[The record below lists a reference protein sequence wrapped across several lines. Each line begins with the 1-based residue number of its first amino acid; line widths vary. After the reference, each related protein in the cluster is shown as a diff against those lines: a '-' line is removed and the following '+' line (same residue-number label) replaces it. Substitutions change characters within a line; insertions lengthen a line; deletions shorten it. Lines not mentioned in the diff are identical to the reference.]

1 MKTADQILKDHED
14 AKEMHFHQVDRE
26 WIIEAMEEYAKTT
39 RPWIRPQDQM
49 PKDGER
55 VLVCNEIGIKSVA
68 SHDTYYNEWNSDDS
82 FWWPREVT
90 HWMPLP
96 EPPKGLNQPFVVGRS
111 EQLVCDRCG
120 CHPTLIYSSE
130 KGRFCITCKPAS

>member
-14 AKEMHFHQVDRE
+14 ANEMHFHQVDRE

-68 SHDTYYNEWNSDDS
+68 SYDTYYNEWNSDDS

-90 HWMPLP
+90 HWMPLHD
-96 EPPKGLNQPFVVGRS
+96 PPTAAKPLLAAAVPCSHEDIYLRKSGIWKCKQ
-111 EQLVCDRCG
+111 CG
-120 CHPTLIYSSE
+120 KVFY
-130 KGRFCITCKPAS
+130 